1 MALIQLLESNTLFFL
16 SFVAVFSLTVGSFLN
31 VVIHRLPI
39 MMQSTWREQCTE
51 FLAEENNTVSESA
64 ATTATK
70 EKNEKYNLL
79 VPRSACPKC
88 GHQITALE
96 NIPVVSYMWLKGRC
110 ANCQT
115 AISKRYPIIELMTAI
130 LSVLVAWRFGFS
142 WECLAALFLTWSLIA
157 LSIIDFDHKLLPD
170 DITLS
175 FLWIGIL
182 LNLFGLFTDSTS
194 SIIGAI
200 AGYLSLWSVYW
211 AFKLLTGKEGM
222 GYGDF
227 KLLAMLGAWMGWQ
240 TLPGIILL
248 SSFVGAVIGIS
259 LIVFRGRDRNI
270 PIPFGPYLAIAGWI
284 YLLWGTHI
292 TQLYFSFAGI
302 Q

>member
-1 MALIQLLESNTLFFL
+1 MALIELLETSTLFFI
-16 SFVAVFSLTVGSFLN
+16 SFVAIFSLAIGSFLN
-31 VVIHRLPI
+31 VVIHRLPV
-39 MMQSTWREQCTE
+39 MMQTAWRQQCTE
-51 FLAEENNTVSESA
+51 FLADESG
-64 ATTATK
+64 ATDTATK
-70 EKNEKYNLL
+70 EQEKEKYNLL

-96 NIPVVSYMWLKGRC
+96 NIPVLSYLWLKGRC
-110 ANCQT
+110 AGCQT
-115 AISKRYPIIELMTAI
+115 PISKRYPVIEIMTAL
-130 LSVLVAWRFGFS
+130 LSVIVAWQFGFS
-142 WECLAALFLTWSLIA
+142 WQCLAALCLTWALIA
-157 LSIIDFDHKLLPD
+157 LSVIDFDHKLLPD

-182 LNLFGLFTDSTS
+182 LNLFGLFTDTTS

-240 TLPGIILL
+240 SLPGIVLL
-248 SSFVGAVIGIS
+248 SSFVGAIIGIA
-259 LIVFRGRDRNI
+259 LIVFRGRDKNI

-284 YLLWGTHI
+284 YLLWGDQI
-292 TQLYFSFAGI
+292 TQLYFSIAGI
-302 Q
+302 R

>member
-1 MALIQLLESNTLFFL
+1 MALIQLLETQPFFFY
-16 SFVAVFSLTVGSFLN
+16 SVVAIFSLAIGSFLN
-31 VVIHRLPI
+31 VVIYRLPI
-39 MMQSTWREQCTE
+39 MMQSSWRDQCTE
-51 FLAEENNTVSESA
+51 FLASDKNPADESILSEHP
-64 ATTATK
+64 K
-70 EKNEKYNLL
+70 EKFNLM

-96 NIPVVSYMWLKGRC
+96 NIPVLSYLWLKGRC
-110 ANCQT
+110 SNCKT
-115 AISKRYPIIELMTAI
+115 PISKRYPVIELLTAI
-130 LSVLVAWRFGFS
+130 LSVLVAWHFGFS
-142 WECLAALFLTWSLIA
+142 WECLAALFMTWSLVA
-157 LSIIDFDHKLLPD
+157 LSVIDFDHKLLPD

-175 FLWIGIL
+175 FLWIGIVV
-182 LNLFGLFTDSTS
+182 NLFGLFTDLNS
-194 SIIGAI
+194 SIIGAM
-200 AGYLSLWSVYW
+200 AGYLSLWIVYW

-248 SSFVGAVIGIS
+248 SSFVGAAIGIS
-259 LIVFRGRDRNI
+259 LIIFRGRDKNI